1 MPSESQKSTRQR
13 TWPKED
19 MERLVCW
26 MEDNQEKL
34 RGKQAAWHKDVK
46 EQVFAEDPDITVNRI
61 RDKAQNMKKAWS
73 DARKLREQSGS
84 GVRAEDQV
92 SSFNALLESKCPLFW
107 RLDDI
112 WGTRPNIIPIIIA
125 DSTQDPTESQSEL
138 LKKDE
143 SDNDVLEWDETPPP
157 PKAVQNSKRPKKL
170 GGGGIKGGEFSKI
183 MEDRALIQQEKEEHR
198 NKLELEIHKDRMAAE
213 DRRLEAENR
222 RFEQQLQAQEKI
234 MQMQLEAQAK
244 QFELFIKMM
253 ATKNPPLD
261 PSS

>member
-1 MPSESQKSTRQR
+1 MPSDSQKSTRQR

-46 EQVFAEDPDITVNRI
+46 EQVFAEDPDIT
-61 RDKAQNMKKAWS
+61 S

-112 WGTRPNIIPIIIA
+112 WGTRPNITPIIIA

-143 SDNDVLEWDETPPP
+143 SDN
-157 PKAVQNSKRPKKL
+157 NRPKKL

-198 NKLELEIHKDRMAAE
+198 NKLELEIHRDRIAAE

-222 RFEQQLQAQEKI
+222 LFEQQLQA
-234 MQMQLEAQAK
+234 
-244 QFELFIKMM
+244 
-253 ATKNPPLD
+253 
-261 PSS
+261 